1 MRQPI
6 FNKTSALGRW
16 YGAEEIVDF
25 HVVEGRVAVSPD
37 ERADYSVAVAVPI
50 EFVKFVRDIGHA
62 AEKVELYLDQ
72 DDRRW
77 VFGYQSP
84 TTEDCVDLW
93 HYTANAFPFWASNKR
108 SL

>member
-25 HVVEGRVAVSPD
+25 HVVEGRVTVSPD

-72 DDRRW
+72 DDRRSDPHPRRLEALTQNRAENPP
-77 VFGYQSP
+77 GKTTGP
-84 TTEDCVDLW
+84 T
-93 HYTANAFPFWASNKR
+93 
-108 SL
+108 